1 MNSDKPISA
10 RKAAKN
16 TIGYLYREIWKYR
29 KSYFFLYL
37 LDIVCRAVQPF
48 FMIVF
53 PKYLID
59 ELLKERRIPNLVVI
73 ISLMVVLNFLVSIL
87 MSVTSETLTKT
98 YQDDFTKHFDALLG
112 LKIMKMDYENTENK
126 EMLERAEK
134 AKTGLAWAGGVG
146 GITQTLSLIISSF
159 LTLVGVVGI
168 LMFGSPILFLII
180 LINISL
186 NTLWNAK
193 KNVLQRKYFGQFSN
207 LNRAFSYIF
216 YKLSDFRY
224 GKDIR
229 LYQAEEM
236 MIQNA
241 DQYNQSI
248 TKVWKSQAEE
258 GLKYNL
264 GIRMVTTLRN
274 SISYLYLGY
283 LAIKKSISIGEFTMY
298 LNACDTFGNSA
309 DTLLS
314 QWQELIKKSFF
325 LLEFVSFMTIK
336 EHFFR
341 GDTLCDLKEAPSI
354 EFKNVS
360 FSYPGSDQLILQN
373 VSFRINSGEHI
384 AIVGV
389 NGAGKTTIIKLLCR
403 LYEVTGGEIL
413 VQGVNIKNYQ
423 YEDYMKLLSV
433 VFQDFKLLAFSVEE
447 NITLNQATRNELKL
461 LEVIQKVNLKERIE
475 TLPKGVRTGIFH
487 YFEEDAFEPSG
498 GEQQKIAIA
507 RALYKDAKIVILDEP
522 TAALDPIAESEI
534 YEHFHELVG
543 GKTAIYISHRLS
555 SCKFCDKII
564 VLSEG
569 GIAES
574 GNHKELVAREDG
586 LYAMLYNKQAQ
597 YYREE
602 EAISNLL

>member
-10 RKAAKN
+10 GKAAKV

-37 LDIVCRAVQPF
+37 IDIICRAVQPF
-48 FMIVF
+48 LMIVF

-59 ELLKERRIPNLVVI
+59 ELLNERRISNLILIV
-73 ISLMVVLNFLVSIL
+73 SLMVGFNFLISIIKS
-87 MSVTSETLTKT
+87 MTSETLTKT

-112 LKIMKMDYENTENK
+112 RKIMKMDYENTENK

-134 AKTGLAWAGGVG
+134 AKTGMSWAGGIG
-146 GITQTLSLIISSF
+146 GITETLALMISSF
-159 LTLVGVVGI
+159 LTLIGVVGI
-168 LMFGSPILFLII
+168 LAFGSPLLLLII
-180 LINISL
+180 VINTSL

-193 KNVLQRKYFGQFSN
+193 KNALQRKYFGQFSN

-236 MIQNA
+236 MVCNA
-241 DQYNQSI
+241 DQYNQSM
-248 TKVWKSQAEE
+248 TKIWKNQAEE

-264 GIRMVTTLRN
+264 GIRMVTTFRN
-274 SISYLYLGY
+274 SITYLYLGY
-283 LAIKKSISIGEFTMY
+283 LAIKKNISIGDFTMY
-298 LNACDTFGNSA
+298 LNACDTFGSSA

-325 LLEFVSFMTIK
+325 MLEFVTFMSIR
-336 EHFFR
+336 EHLYL
-341 GDTLCDLKEAPSI
+341 GDIECDLTEIPTI

-360 FSYPGSDQLILQN
+360 FAYPGSDQLILQDI
-373 VSFRINSGEHI
+373 SFQIKPGEHV

-389 NGAGKTTIIKLLCR
+389 NGAGKTTMIKLLCR
-403 LYEVTGGEIL
+403 LYEVTDGEIL
-413 VQGVNIKNYQ
+413 VQGINIKNYR

-433 VFQDFKLLAFSVEE
+433 VFQDFKLLAFSVGE
-447 NITLNQATRNELKL
+447 NITLNQEERNETKL
-461 LEVIQKVNLKERIE
+461 LDAILKVNLKERME
-475 TLPKGVRTGIFH
+475 ELTKGVTTAIYH
-487 YFEEDAFEPSG
+487 YFEEDGFEPSG
-498 GEQQKIAIA
+498 GEQQRIAIA

-555 SCKFCDKII
+555 SCKFCDRII

-569 GIAES
+569 SIAES
-574 GNHKELVAREDG
+574 GNHKELIVREDG

-597 YYREE
+597 YYRENE
-602 EAISNLL
+602 NYTS

>member
-10 RKAAKN
+10 GKAAKV

-37 LDIVCRAVQPF
+37 IDIICRAVQPF
-48 FMIVF
+48 LMIVF

-59 ELLKERRIPNLVVI
+59 ELLNERRISNLILIV
-73 ISLMVVLNFLVSIL
+73 SLMVGFNFLISIIKS
-87 MSVTSETLTKT
+87 MTSETLTKT

-112 LKIMKMDYENTENK
+112 RKIMKMDYENTENK

-134 AKTGLAWAGGVG
+134 AKTGMSWAGGIG
-146 GITQTLSLIISSF
+146 GITETLALMISSF
-159 LTLVGVVGI
+159 LTLIGVVGI
-168 LMFGSPILFLII
+168 LAFGSPLLLLII
-180 LINISL
+180 VINTSL

-193 KNVLQRKYFGQFSN
+193 KNALQRKYFGQFSN

-236 MIQNA
+236 MVCNA
-241 DQYNQSI
+241 DQYNQSM
-248 TKVWKSQAEE
+248 TKVWKNQAEE

-264 GIRMVTTLRN
+264 GIRMVTTFRN
-274 SISYLYLGY
+274 SITYLYLGY
-283 LAIKKSISIGEFTMY
+283 LAIKKNISIGDFTMY
-298 LNACDTFGNSA
+298 LNACDTFGSSA

-325 LLEFVSFMTIK
+325 MLEFVTFMSIR
-336 EHFFR
+336 EHLYL
-341 GDTLCDLKEAPSI
+341 GDIECDLTEIPTI

-360 FSYPGSDQLILQN
+360 FAYPGSDQLILQDI
-373 VSFRINSGEHI
+373 SFQIKPGEHV

-389 NGAGKTTIIKLLCR
+389 NGAGKTTMIKLLCR
-403 LYEVTGGEIL
+403 LYEVTDGEIL
-413 VQGVNIKNYQ
+413 VQGINIKNYR

-433 VFQDFKLLAFSVEE
+433 VFQDFKLLAFSVGE
-447 NITLNQATRNELKL
+447 NITLNQEERNETKL
-461 LEVIQKVNLKERIE
+461 LDAILKVNLKERME
-475 TLPKGVRTGIFH
+475 ELTKGVTTAIYH
-487 YFEEDAFEPSG
+487 YFEEDGFEPSG
-498 GEQQKIAIA
+498 GEQQRIAIA

-555 SCKFCDKII
+555 SCKFCDRII

-569 GIAES
+569 SIAES
-574 GNHKELVAREDG
+574 GNHKELIVREDG

-597 YYREE
+597 YYRENE
-602 EAISNLL
+602 NYTS

>member
-10 RKAAKN
+10 GKAAKV

-37 LDIVCRAVQPF
+37 IDIICRAVQPF
-48 FMIVF
+48 LMIVF

-59 ELLKERRIPNLVVI
+59 ELLNERRISNLILIV
-73 ISLMVVLNFLVSIL
+73 SLMVGFNFLISIIKS
-87 MSVTSETLTKT
+87 MTSETLTKT

-112 LKIMKMDYENTENK
+112 RKIMKMDYENTENK

-134 AKTGLAWAGGVG
+134 AKTGMSWAGGIG
-146 GITQTLSLIISSF
+146 GITETLALMISSF
-159 LTLVGVVGI
+159 LTLIGVVGI
-168 LMFGSPILFLII
+168 LAFGSPLLLLII
-180 LINISL
+180 VINTSL

-193 KNVLQRKYFGQFSN
+193 KNALQRKYFGQFSN

-236 MIQNA
+236 MVCNA
-241 DQYNQSI
+241 DQYNQSM
-248 TKVWKSQAEE
+248 TKIWKNQAEE

-264 GIRMVTTLRN
+264 GIRMVTTFRN
-274 SISYLYLGY
+274 SITYLYLGY
-283 LAIKKSISIGEFTMY
+283 LAIKKNISIGDFTMY
-298 LNACDTFGNSA
+298 LNACDTFGSSA

-325 LLEFVSFMTIK
+325 MLEFVTFMSIR
-336 EHFFR
+336 EHLYL
-341 GDTLCDLKEAPSI
+341 GDIECDLTEIPTI

-360 FSYPGSDQLILQN
+360 FAYPGSDQLILQDI
-373 VSFRINSGEHI
+373 SFQIKPGEHV

-389 NGAGKTTIIKLLCR
+389 NGAGKTTMIKLLCR
-403 LYEVTGGEIL
+403 LYEVTDGEIL
-413 VQGVNIKNYQ
+413 VQGINIKNYR

-433 VFQDFKLLAFSVEE
+433 VFQDFKLLAFSVGE
-447 NITLNQATRNELKL
+447 NITLNQEERNETKL
-461 LEVIQKVNLKERIE
+461 LDAILKVNLKERME
-475 TLPKGVRTGIFH
+475 ELSKGVTTAIYH
-487 YFEEDAFEPSG
+487 YFEEDGFEPSG
-498 GEQQKIAIA
+498 GEQQRIAIA

-555 SCKFCDKII
+555 SCKFCDRII

-569 GIAES
+569 SIAES
-574 GNHKELVAREDG
+574 GNHKELIVREDG

-597 YYREE
+597 YYRENE
-602 EAISNLL
+602 NYTS

>member
-10 RKAAKN
+10 GKAAKV

-37 LDIVCRAVQPF
+37 IDIICRAVQPF
-48 FMIVF
+48 LMIVF
-53 PKYLID
+53 PKHLID
-59 ELLKERRIPNLVVI
+59 ELLNERRISNLILIV
-73 ISLMVVLNFLVSIL
+73 SLMVGFNFLISIIKS
-87 MSVTSETLTKT
+87 MTSETLTKT

-112 LKIMKMDYENTENK
+112 RKIMKMDYENTENK

-134 AKTGLAWAGGVG
+134 AKTGMSWAGGIG
-146 GITQTLSLIISSF
+146 GITETLALMISSF
-159 LTLVGVVGI
+159 LTLIGVVGI
-168 LMFGSPILFLII
+168 LAFGSPLLLLII
-180 LINISL
+180 VINTSL

-193 KNVLQRKYFGQFSN
+193 KNALQRKYFGQFSN

-236 MIQNA
+236 MVCNA
-241 DQYNQSI
+241 DQYNQSM
-248 TKVWKSQAEE
+248 TKVWKNQAEE

-264 GIRMVTTLRN
+264 GIRMVTTFRN
-274 SISYLYLGY
+274 SITYLYLGY
-283 LAIKKSISIGEFTMY
+283 LAIKKNISIGDFTMY
-298 LNACDTFGNSA
+298 LNACDTFGSSA

-325 LLEFVSFMTIK
+325 MLEFVTFMSIR
-336 EHFFR
+336 EHLYL
-341 GDTLCDLKEAPSI
+341 GDIECDLTEIPTI

-360 FSYPGSDQLILQN
+360 FAYPGSDQLILQDI
-373 VSFRINSGEHI
+373 SFQIKPGEHV

-389 NGAGKTTIIKLLCR
+389 NGAGKTTMIKLLCR
-403 LYEVTGGEIL
+403 LYEVTDGEIL
-413 VQGVNIKNYQ
+413 VQGINIKNYR

-433 VFQDFKLLAFSVEE
+433 VFQDFKLLAFSVGE
-447 NITLNQATRNELKL
+447 NITLNQEERNETKL
-461 LEVIQKVNLKERIE
+461 LDAILKVNLKERME
-475 TLPKGVRTGIFH
+475 ELTKGVTTAIYH
-487 YFEEDAFEPSG
+487 YFEEDGFEPSG
-498 GEQQKIAIA
+498 GEQQRIAIA

-555 SCKFCDKII
+555 SCKFCDRII

-569 GIAES
+569 SIAES
-574 GNHKELVAREDG
+574 GNHKELIVREDG

-597 YYREE
+597 YYRENE
-602 EAISNLL
+602 NYTS

>member
-10 RKAAKN
+10 GKAAKV

-37 LDIVCRAVQPF
+37 IDIICRAVQPF
-48 FMIVF
+48 LMIVF

-59 ELLKERRIPNLVVI
+59 ELLNERRISNLILIV
-73 ISLMVVLNFLVSIL
+73 SLMVGFNFLISIIKS
-87 MSVTSETLTKT
+87 MTSETLTKT

-112 LKIMKMDYENTENK
+112 RKIMKMDYENTENK

-134 AKTGLAWAGGVG
+134 AKTGMSWAGGIG
-146 GITQTLSLIISSF
+146 GITETLALMISSF
-159 LTLVGVVGI
+159 LTLIGVVGI
-168 LMFGSPILFLII
+168 LAFGSPLLLLII
-180 LINISL
+180 VINTSL

-193 KNVLQRKYFGQFSN
+193 KNALQRKYFGQFSN

-236 MIQNA
+236 MVCNA
-241 DQYNQSI
+241 DQYNQSM
-248 TKVWKSQAEE
+248 TKIWKNQAEE

-264 GIRMVTTLRN
+264 GIRIVTTFRN
-274 SISYLYLGY
+274 SITYLYLGY
-283 LAIKKSISIGEFTMY
+283 LAIKKNISIGDFTMY
-298 LNACDTFGNSA
+298 LNACDTFGSSA

-325 LLEFVSFMTIK
+325 MLEFVTFMSIR
-336 EHFFR
+336 EHLYL
-341 GDTLCDLKEAPSI
+341 GDIECDLTEIPTI

-360 FSYPGSDQLILQN
+360 FAYPGSDQLILQDI
-373 VSFRINSGEHI
+373 SFQIKPGEHV

-389 NGAGKTTIIKLLCR
+389 NGAGKTTMIKLLCR
-403 LYEVTGGEIL
+403 LYEVTDGEIL
-413 VQGVNIKNYQ
+413 VQGINIKNYR

-433 VFQDFKLLAFSVEE
+433 VFQDFKLLAFSVGE
-447 NITLNQATRNELKL
+447 NITLNQEERNETKL
-461 LEVIQKVNLKERIE
+461 LDAILKVNLKERME
-475 TLPKGVRTGIFH
+475 ELTKGVTTAIYH
-487 YFEEDAFEPSG
+487 YFEEDGFEPSG
-498 GEQQKIAIA
+498 GEQQRIAIA

-555 SCKFCDKII
+555 SCKFCDRII

-569 GIAES
+569 SIAES
-574 GNHKELVAREDG
+574 GNHKELIVREDG

-597 YYREE
+597 YYRENE
-602 EAISNLL
+602 NYTS

>member
-10 RKAAKN
+10 GKAAKV

-37 LDIVCRAVQPF
+37 IDIICRAVQPF
-48 FMIVF
+48 IMIVF

-59 ELLKERRIPNLVVI
+59 ELLNERRISNLILIV
-73 ISLMVVLNFLVSIL
+73 SLMVGFNFLISIIKS
-87 MSVTSETLTKT
+87 MTSETLTKT

-112 LKIMKMDYENTENK
+112 RKIMKMDYENTENK

-134 AKTGLAWAGGVG
+134 AKTGMSWAGGIG
-146 GITQTLSLIISSF
+146 GITETLALMISSF
-159 LTLVGVVGI
+159 LTLIGVVGI
-168 LMFGSPILFLII
+168 LAFGSPLLLLII
-180 LINISL
+180 VINTSL

-193 KNVLQRKYFGQFSN
+193 KNALQRKYFGQFSN

-236 MIQNA
+236 MVCNA
-241 DQYNQSI
+241 DQYNQSM
-248 TKVWKSQAEE
+248 TKVWKNQAEE

-264 GIRMVTTLRN
+264 GIRMVTTFRN
-274 SISYLYLGY
+274 SITYLYLGY
-283 LAIKKSISIGEFTMY
+283 LAIKKNISIGDFTMY
-298 LNACDTFGNSA
+298 LNACDTFGSSA

-325 LLEFVSFMTIK
+325 MLEFVTFMSIR
-336 EHFFR
+336 EHLYL
-341 GDTLCDLKEAPSI
+341 GDIECDLTEMPTI

-360 FSYPGSDQLILQN
+360 FAYPGSDQLILQDI
-373 VSFRINSGEHI
+373 SFQIKPGEHV

-389 NGAGKTTIIKLLCR
+389 NGAGKTTMIKLLCR
-403 LYEVTGGEIL
+403 LYEVTDGEIL
-413 VQGVNIKNYQ
+413 VQGINIKNYR

-433 VFQDFKLLAFSVEE
+433 VFQDFKLLAFSVGE
-447 NITLNQATRNELKL
+447 NITLNQEERNETKL
-461 LEVIQKVNLKERIE
+461 LDAILKVNLKERME
-475 TLPKGVRTGIFH
+475 ELTKGVTTAIYH
-487 YFEEDAFEPSG
+487 YFEEDGFEPSG
-498 GEQQKIAIA
+498 GEQQRIAIA

-555 SCKFCDKII
+555 SCKFCDRII

-569 GIAES
+569 SIAES
-574 GNHKELVAREDG
+574 GNHKELIVREDG

-597 YYREE
+597 YYRENE
-602 EAISNLL
+602 NYTS

>member
-10 RKAAKN
+10 GKAVKI
-16 TIGYLYREIWKYR
+16 TIRYLYSEIWKYR

-37 LDIVCRAVQPF
+37 IDIVCHAVQPF
-48 FMIVF
+48 LMIVF

-59 ELLKERRIPNLVVI
+59 ELLKERRIPNLIFIVSLMICLNLI
-73 ISLMVVLNFLVSIL
+73 ISILISI
-87 MSVTSETLTKT
+87 TSETLTKT

-134 AKTGLAWAGGVG
+134 AKTGMSWAGGVG
-146 GITQTLSLIISSF
+146 GITETLSLMLSSL
-159 LTLVGVVGI
+159 LTLLGVIGI
-168 LMFGSPILFLII
+168 LAFGSPLLLLII
-180 LINISL
+180 VINIGL

-193 KNVLQRKYFGQFSN
+193 KNALQRKYFGQFSD

-236 MIQNA
+236 MVQNA

-248 TKVWKSQAEE
+248 TTVWKNQAEE

-264 GIRMVTTLRN
+264 GIRMLTTVRN

-283 LAIKKSISIGEFTMY
+283 LAIKKIISIGDFTMY

-314 QWQELIKKSFF
+314 QWQELIKKGFF
-325 LLEFVSFMTIK
+325 MLEFVTFMSIK
-336 EHFFR
+336 EHLFS
-341 GDTLCDLKEAPSI
+341 GNTECDFEEIPAI

-360 FSYPGSDQLILQN
+360 FAYPGSDKLILQDI
-373 VSFRINSGEHI
+373 SFQIKSGEHI

-403 LYEVTGGEIL
+403 LYEVTDGEIL
-413 VQGVNIKNYQ
+413 VQGVNIKNYR
-423 YEDYMKLLSV
+423 YEDYMKLLGV
-433 VFQDFKLLAFSVEE
+433 VFQDFKLLAFSVGE
-447 NITLNQATRNELKL
+447 NITLNQETGNETKL
-461 LEVIQKVNLKERIE
+461 LDAILKVNLKNRIGD
-475 TLPKGVRTGIFH
+475 LPKGVNTAIYH
-487 YFEEDAFEPSG
+487 YFEEDGFEPSG
-498 GEQQKIAIA
+498 GEQQRIAIA

-574 GNHKELVAREDG
+574 GNHKELMAQKAG

-597 YYREE
+597 YYQEE
-602 EAISNLL
+602 KSYNS

>member
-10 RKAAKN
+10 GKAAKV
-16 TIGYLYREIWKYR
+16 TIGYLYGEIWKYR
-29 KSYFFLYL
+29 KSYFFLSL
-37 LDIVCRAVQPF
+37 IDIICRAVQPF
-48 FMIVF
+48 LMIVF

-59 ELLKERRIPNLVVI
+59 ELLNERRISNLIFIV
-73 ISLMVVLNFLVSIL
+73 SLMVCFNFLISIIK
-87 MSVTSETLTKT
+87 SITSETLTKT

-112 LKIMKMDYENTENK
+112 LKIMKLDYENTENK

-134 AKTGLAWAGGVG
+134 AKTGMSWAGGIG
-146 GITQTLSLIISSF
+146 GITETLALMISSF
-159 LTLVGVVGI
+159 LTLIGVVGI
-168 LMFGSPILFLII
+168 LVFGSPLLLLII
-180 LINISL
+180 VINTSL

-193 KNVLQRKYFGQFSN
+193 KNALQRKYFSQFSN

-236 MIQNA
+236 MVCNA
-241 DQYNQSI
+241 DQYNQSM
-248 TKVWKSQAEE
+248 TKVWKNQAEE

-264 GIRMVTTLRN
+264 GIRMATTFRN
-274 SISYLYLGY
+274 SITYLYLGY
-283 LAIKKSISIGEFTMY
+283 LAIKKSISIGDFTMY
-298 LNACDTFGNSA
+298 LNACDTFGSSA

-325 LLEFVSFMTIK
+325 MLEFVTFMSIR
-336 EHFFR
+336 EHLYL
-341 GDTLCDLKEAPSI
+341 GDIECDLTEIPTI

-360 FSYPGSDQLILQN
+360 FAYPGSDKLILQDI
-373 VSFRINSGEHI
+373 SFQIKPGEHV

-389 NGAGKTTIIKLLCR
+389 NGAGKTTMIKLLCR
-403 LYEVTGGEIL
+403 LYEVTDGEIL
-413 VQGVNIKNYQ
+413 VQGINIKNYR

-433 VFQDFKLLAFSVEE
+433 VFQDFKLLAFSVGE
-447 NITLNQATRNELKL
+447 NITLNQEERNETKL
-461 LEVIQKVNLKERIE
+461 LDAILKVNLKERME
-475 TLPKGVRTGIFH
+475 ELSKGVNTAIYH
-487 YFEEDAFEPSG
+487 YFEEDGFEPSG
-498 GEQQKIAIA
+498 GEQQRIAIA

-555 SCKFCDKII
+555 SCKFCDRII

-569 GIAES
+569 SIAES
-574 GNHKELVAREDG
+574 GNHKELIVREDG

-597 YYREE
+597 YYRENE
-602 EAISNLL
+602 NYTS

>member
-10 RKAAKN
+10 GKAAKV

-37 LDIVCRAVQPF
+37 IDIICRAVQPF
-48 FMIVF
+48 LMIVF

-59 ELLKERRIPNLVVI
+59 ELLNERRISNLILIV
-73 ISLMVVLNFLVSIL
+73 SLMVGFNFLISIIKS
-87 MSVTSETLTKT
+87 MTSETLTKT

-112 LKIMKMDYENTENK
+112 RKIMKMDYENTENK

-134 AKTGLAWAGGVG
+134 AKTGMSWAGGIG
-146 GITQTLSLIISSF
+146 GITETLALMISSF
-159 LTLVGVVGI
+159 LTLIGVVGI
-168 LMFGSPILFLII
+168 LAFGSPLLLLII
-180 LINISL
+180 VINTSL

-193 KNVLQRKYFGQFSN
+193 KNELQRKYFGQFSN

-236 MIQNA
+236 MVCNA
-241 DQYNQSI
+241 DQYNQSM
-248 TKVWKSQAEE
+248 TKIWKNQAEE

-264 GIRMVTTLRN
+264 GIRIVTTFRN
-274 SISYLYLGY
+274 SITYLYLGY
-283 LAIKKSISIGEFTMY
+283 LAIKKNISIGDFTMY
-298 LNACDTFGNSA
+298 LNACDTFGSSA

-325 LLEFVSFMTIK
+325 MLEFVTFMSIR
-336 EHFFR
+336 EHLYL
-341 GDTLCDLKEAPSI
+341 GDIECDLTEIPTI

-360 FSYPGSDQLILQN
+360 FAYPGSDQLILQDI
-373 VSFRINSGEHI
+373 SFQIKPGEHV

-389 NGAGKTTIIKLLCR
+389 NGAGKTTMIKLLCR
-403 LYEVTGGEIL
+403 LYEVTDGEIL
-413 VQGVNIKNYQ
+413 VQGINIKNYR

-433 VFQDFKLLAFSVEE
+433 VFQDFKLLAFSVGE
-447 NITLNQATRNELKL
+447 NITLNQEERNETKL
-461 LEVIQKVNLKERIE
+461 LDAILKVNLKERME
-475 TLPKGVRTGIFH
+475 ELTKGVTTAIYH
-487 YFEEDAFEPSG
+487 YFEEDGFEPSG
-498 GEQQKIAIA
+498 GEQQRIAIA

-555 SCKFCDKII
+555 SCKFCDRII

-569 GIAES
+569 SIAES
-574 GNHKELVAREDG
+574 GNHKELIVREDG

-597 YYREE
+597 YYRENE
-602 EAISNLL
+602 NYTS